1 MPQRVLVVDDNEDTL
16 YGLKEVLESP
26 GVEVCTAENR
36 DEAEALLGHTAQHV
50 VIADLMLG
58 SSSPEA
64 GLKLVGNVKANHGD
78 TKVIVI
84 TGCGESDIADRAF
97 AAGADLFFAKPVPG
111 RWLLKALETIRAE
124 QSSS

>member
-26 GVEVCTAENR
+26 DVEVSTAESGE
-36 DEAEALLGHTAQHV
+36 EAETLLKRAAHHV

-64 GLKLVGNVKANHGD
+64 GLALVGHVKANHDG

-97 AAGADLFFAKPVPG
+97 EAGADLFFAKPVPG
-111 RWLLKALETIRAE
+111 RWLLKALETLRAE
-124 QSSS
+124 QSNS

>member
-1 MPQRVLVVDDNEDTL
+1 MPQRVLVVDDDEDTL

-26 GVEVCTAENR
+26 GVEVSTAENGE
-36 DEAEALLGHTAQHV
+36 EAETLLKSTAHHV

-64 GLKLVGNVKANHGD
+64 GLKLVGHVKANHNG

-97 AAGADLFFAKPVPG
+97 KAGADLFFSKPVPG
-111 RWLLKALETIRAE
+111 RWLQRALETLRAE
-124 QSSS
+124 QSIS

>member
-1 MPQRVLVVDDNEDTL
+1 MPQRVLVVDDDEDTL

-26 GVEVCTAENR
+26 GVEVSTAESG
-36 DEAEALLGHTAQHV
+36 DEAEARLRSAAYDV

-64 GLKLVGNVKANHGD
+64 GLKLVRHVKANHDG
-78 TKVIVI
+78 TKAIVI

-111 RWLLKALETIRAE
+111 RWLQTALETLRAE

>member
-1 MPQRVLVVDDNEDTL
+1 MPQHVLVVDDNEDTL
-16 YGLKEVLESP
+16 YGLKEVLEAP
-26 GVEVCTAENR
+26 GVEVSTAESG
-36 DEAEALLGHTAQHV
+36 DEAEVLLKSAVHHV

-64 GLKLVGNVKANHGD
+64 GLKLVGHVKANHDGA
-78 TKVIVI
+78 KVIVI

-97 AAGADLFFAKPVPG
+97 AAGADLFFAKPVPS
-111 RWLLKALETIRAE
+111 RWLLEALETLKAE